1 MDEACPD
8 RAGDRSRAADPSQKT
23 GQKIDQLK
31 VPELPHHCR
40 GGIATT
46 EQEQRNGDKDAGF
59 DTKILRKVIRIRAQ
73 DKAARAEEQALI
85 DSYLAATGDLF
96 E

>member
-1 MDEACPD
+1 MTDTINSNAQGLLRGLVD
-8 RAGDRSRAADPSQKT
+8 RIER
-23 GQKIDQLK
+23 L
-31 VPELPHHCR
+31 
-40 GGIATT
+40 
-46 EQEQRNGDKDAGF
+46 NGDKAAVTTDLKEVYSEAKSSGF

-96 E
+96 DGE

>member
-1 MDEACPD
+1 MTETINSNAQGLLRGLVDRIERLNEDKAAVTSDLKEVYGEAK
-8 RAGDRSRAADPSQKT
+8 SS
-23 GQKIDQLK
+23 
-31 VPELPHHCR
+31 
-40 GGIATT
+40 
-46 EQEQRNGDKDAGF
+46 GF
-59 DTKILRKVIRIRAQ
+59 DTKILRKVIRIRSQ

>member
-1 MDEACPD
+1 MT
-8 RAGDRSRAADPSQKT
+8 ADPINSNAQGLLRGLVDRIERLNEDKAAVT
-23 GQKIDQLK
+23 SDLK
-31 VPELPHHCR
+31 EVYGE
-40 GGIATT
+40 A
-46 EQEQRNGDKDAGF
+46 KSSGF
-59 DTKILRKVIRIRAQ
+59 DTKILRKVIRIRSQ